1 MPAALTLQR
10 IQQPL
15 HGGAVFM
22 LFDGEGFILQRQQPF
37 TRIRSGAVHGGKQRR
52 RAWNYDLQRGGSV
65 HWQRTLGSICFE

>member
-1 MPAALTLQR
+1 
-10 IQQPL
+10 
-15 HGGAVFM
+15 M

-37 TRIRSGAVHGGKQRR
+37 TRIRSVAVRGGKQRR